1 MLHWCR
7 CPQSSSCRARTA
19 RSRSTSC
26 NPSSSTRQQGMECMP
41 LWSRCPQ
48 SKSCPLRTL
57 HYRWRLRCP
66 PGSTCRQGTRCMT
79 HCCRCPQSSSCLQ
92 DTSHYPSTHCILQD
106 RTRQQGT
113 PNRLRQTSTRRPC
126 YTFPR
131 GKACMLHWCHCPPWS
146 SCRRDKARCRL
157 TTSSPSSSTRPQDKQ
172 RKAR

>member
-1 MLHWCR
+1 MW
-7 CPQSSSCRARTA
+7 SSY
-19 RSRSTSC
+19 
-26 NPSSSTRQQGMECMP
+26 QQGKRHSQMTNYNQEDKTI
-41 LWSRCPQ
+41 PQ
-48 SKSCPLRTL
+48 DKVN
-57 HYRWRLRCP
+57 RLRKMTQKKFQKNK
-66 PGSTCRQGTRCMT
+66 TCKTCSN
-79 HCCRCPQSSSCLQ
+79 RCPQSSSCLQ